1 MKINVEVDCTPLEAR
16 QFFGLPDV
24 QPMQTA
30 VMDKLQQQLMAN
42 IEKVSPEALMQSWFT
57 FDPKIAERFQDM
69 FVTMAGLGTGL
80 RTRQGQEI
88 VAALD
93 QSEPAAERRLRP
105 PSLLLVL
112 AEARALLE
120 FNSSILLSPLL
131 MRAPSG
137 DGHPVL
143 ALPGFLASDLSM
155 APMRR
160 YLKQLGY
167 DTYAW
172 KMGRNLGGI
181 ASRRN
186 ALKSLLTEIHDRHR
200 PQGQHRRVEPRRRLC
215 ARSGAAGC
223 RTWSARSSRWEAR
236 SRTTCARPTPR
247 GFMKRCRAKPWTTIP
262 S

>member
-80 RTRQGQEI
+80 AHAAEGQEI
-88 VAALD
+88 VAAMD

-112 AEARALLE
+112 AEARALLR
-120 FNSSILLSPLL
+120 IQHQPPALAAVDA
-131 MRAPSG
+131 RAARRRPSG
-137 DGHPVL
+137 AGVAGLSRQRPVDGADA
-143 ALPGFLASDLSM
+143 ALSEATRL
-155 APMRR
+155 RR
-160 YLKQLGY
+160 LRLEDGPQ
-167 DTYAW
+167 
-172 KMGRNLGGI
+172 
-181 ASRRN
+181 SR
-186 ALKSLLTEIHDRHR
+186 
-200 PQGQHRRVEPRRRLC
+200 RRRL
-215 ARSGAAGC
+215 AAQ
-223 RTWSARSSRWEAR
+223 
-236 SRTTCARPTPR
+236 
-247 GFMKRCRAKPWTTIP
+247 RAEKTADRYP
-262 S
+262 